1 VDKCYLAALEETLQ
15 VYIKDEWKHLPAV
28 EALLAPPAELQKKAA
43 RLKRGLVK
51 IGSSLTVEIV
61 DGESEAGG
69 GSLPQSAIPSKV
81 IRLRAEGK
89 SAAALAAAL
98 REAEP
103 PVVPRVQDDWVILD
117 PRTVLDKREEKWIIA
132 AVASAIGG

>member
-1 VDKCYLAALEETLQ
+1 MTELSPFQIGKALGA
-15 VYIKDEWKHLPAV
+15 DAV
-28 EALLAPPAELQKKAA
+28 
-43 RLKRGLVK
+43 
-51 IGSSLTVEIV
+51 LTVEIV

-69 GSLPQSAIPSKV
+69 GSLPQGAIPSKV

-103 PVVPRVQDDWVILD
+103 PVIPRIQENWVILD

-132 AVASAIGG
+132 AVASALGG